1 MELVFNDIKKVCT
14 QWGYWATPRL
24 GTEFPCL
31 SVSIPTP
38 IDESKRR
45 VAPISEP
52 LAEEIERCVLVMR
65 KTTPELYDLFMATY
79 AYRLP
84 LYNEYDR
91 NRTLVRMGILERFG
105 ISKAHYF
112 NQIKIAEIS
121 LKLMLSKERCI
132 FLA

>member
-24 GTEFPCL
+24 GTEYPCL
-31 SVSIPTP
+31 SVSIPIP
-38 IDESKRR
+38 PDESKRR
-45 VAPISEP
+45 VDPISEP

-65 KTTPELYDLFMATY
+65 KTTPELYDLFMVTY

-84 LYNEYDR
+84 LYTEYDR
-91 NRTLVRMGILERFG
+91 NRVPVRVGILERFG
-105 ISKAHYF
+105 IKKTRYF
-112 NQIKIAEIS
+112 EQMKIAETA
-121 LKLMLSKERCI
+121 LKLMLSKNKCI

>member
-24 GTEFPCL
+24 GTEYPCL

-45 VAPISEP
+45 ADPISEP

-84 LYNEYDR
+84 LYNEYDH
-91 NRTLVRMGILERFG
+91 NRALVRMGILERFE
-105 ISKAHYF
+105 IKKTRYF
-112 NQIKIAEIS
+112 EQMKIAETA
-121 LKLMLSKERCI
+121 LKLMLSKNKCI